1 MKVYIIGKVTGLL
14 YDEVCRA
21 FNERQQQLEEQGHEV
36 VNPVAIVPEETTW
49 EDAMRICI
57 AQLVTC
63 DAVSLL
69 PNAVFSRGGTLELM
83 IAGELRLARVQ

>member
-14 YDEVCRA
+14 YDEVCTA
-21 FNERQQQLEEQGHEV
+21 FNERQLQLEERGHEV
-36 VNPVAIVPEETTW
+36 VNPVKIVPEECGW
-49 EDAMRICI
+49 EEAMRICI

-69 PNAVFSRGGTLELM
+69 DNAVFSRGGTLEML
-83 IAGELRLARVQ
+83 IAGELRLQRLQ